1 MNTKGFIKRILPFVG
16 AFSLGLFIASFFV
29 SIGLPRMGNG
39 HRGMRGEYKRQ
50 FRMEMERL
58 RQENFELKNQLR
70 ELQSDRSAT
79 GPSSDLKR
87 VEAMPLIDVPPPPP
101 LPPMPP
107 AAPHAHR

>member
-1 MNTKGFIKRILPFVG
+1 MNTKGFIKRILPFIG

-29 SIGLPRMGNG
+29 SVGLPRFGGG

-70 ELQSDRSAT
+70 EMQLDRTVNGT
-79 GPSSDLKR
+79 GSEMRP
-87 VEAMPLIDVPPPPP
+87 VEAMPLIDVPPPP
-101 LPPMPP
+101 MPP
-107 AAPHAHR
+107 VAPHVHR